1 MNEGEKKN
9 RQFLSS
15 LLCRKTMGLWANAS
29 IVSKVITSGPERE
42 ARQTGVAELTKVRKI
57 KPKFHKS
64 TL

>member
-1 MNEGEKKN
+1 
-9 RQFLSS
+9 
-15 LLCRKTMGLWANAS
+15 MGLWANAS

-42 ARQTGVAELTKVRKI
+42 ARQTEVAELTKVRKI